1 MKRLLGCCAFV
12 FALVLGATGLQ
23 AAGKFYA
30 TLGAGATFFPD
41 PEVTDSTL
49 PGVTGEIGTETGFN
63 IHGAVGYRITSDFR
77 AEAEFT
83 YRQNDIDQLTI
94 AAFGLTASGAASG
107 DVTSA
112 SGMLNGYWDIP
123 VSGMFKPYLGAGVG
137 VSRIDAE
144 LTVAGV
150 TAEGDDTVFAFQVM
164 GGVQY
169 DISSNTAVRVGYRY
183 FGTADPEFGTTESE
197 YQTHNI
203 EAGVIFSF

>member
-1 MKRLLGCCAFV
+1 MKQLLGCLTCV
-12 FALVLGATGLQ
+12 IVALSGSISTQ

-30 TLGAGATFFPD
+30 VIGAGATLFPD

-63 IHGAVGYRITSDFR
+63 IHGAIGYRISDAFR

-94 AAFGLTASGAASG
+94 AAFGLSASGAASG

-112 SGMLNGYWDIP
+112 SGMINGYWDIP
-123 VSGMFKPYLGAGVG
+123 VSGMIKPYLGAGLG
-137 VSRIDAE
+137 VSRVDAE

-150 TAEGDDTVFAFQVM
+150 TGEGDDTVFAYQLM

-169 DISSNTAVRVGYRY
+169 DISSNAAVRVGYR
-183 FGTADPEFGTTESE
+183 FFATADPEFGTTESE
-197 YQTHNI
+197 YTTHNI
-203 EAGVIFSF
+203 DAGVVFKF